1 MDERALFR
9 SGDRREWRRWLSE
22 NYMTAPEIWLVYST
36 KGSGDECIPYN
47 DSVEE
52 ALCFGWIDSTLRR
65 IDPDHYARRFTPR
78 RKNSEYSRANI
89 ERLIWLDSRD
99 LICPDVRETV
109 ADIISEP
116 FVFPEDIIAEL
127 KKDEDVWRNYVSFSE
142 SYKRIRVSYIDSA
155 RDRPAEFR
163 KRLDN
168 FIKRTRENKKISGYG
183 GIDRYYR
190 SDAGILFRSHT
201 HVRQRRCL

>member
-1 MDERALFR
+1 MDDSGLFR
-9 SGDRREWRRWLSE
+9 TGDRREWRKWLSD

-36 KGSGDECIPYN
+36 KESGDGCIPYN

-65 IDPDHYARRFTPR
+65 IDSDHYARRFTPR

-89 ERLIWLDSRD
+89 ERLIWLDSRG
-99 LICPDVRETV
+99 LICPEVRETV

-127 KKDEDVWRNYVSFSE
+127 QKDENVWRNYVSFSE
-142 SYKRIRVSYIDSA
+142 SYKRIRISYIDSA
-155 RDRPAEFR
+155 RGRPEEFR

-168 FIKRTRENKKISGYG
+168 FVKKTRENKIISGYG

-190 SDAGILFRSHT
+190 SVVKIFFHSHA
-201 HVRQRRCL
+201 HVSKRHSH